1 MGPPL
6 PPVQCG
12 FQLSTGLARAP
23 IQIEL
28 FHDLVCPFSCKMFKT
43 VFHEVIPKC
52 SGNVQFVLQPVP
64 QPWHPQGTYVH
75 EAALAV
81 KQVAP
86 TAYPAYVDAVF
97 TAYSGGS
104 FKDDTTWD
112 KSRAQIYDELLAL
125 LSSGPPEL
133 ATVDAAAVKE
143 LLTLKFAQLQ
153 ILTPSLLYIL
163 IPDSKGAKLKG
174 QPENVCIKD
183 VKLLAVL
190 AKLQKESEGFE
201 LLFPYTYTEVLS
213 F

>member
-1 MGPPL
+1 L

-23 IQIEL
+23 VQIEL

-52 SGNVQFVLQPVP
+52 SGHVQFVLQPVP

-86 TAYPAYVDAVF
+86 AAYPAYVDAVF

-143 LLTLKFAQLQ
+143 LLTLKAGVGNVGTEMTQHIKWAVKYHRCRGVHVTPTVHVNGLEAGVVSSGWTAAQWLKFLEQ
-153 ILTPSLLYIL
+153 
-163 IPDSKGAKLKG
+163 DGADNFQAAG
-174 QPENVCIKD
+174 V
-183 VKLLAVL
+183 
-190 AKLQKESEGFE
+190 
-201 LLFPYTYTEVLS
+201 
-213 F
+213 